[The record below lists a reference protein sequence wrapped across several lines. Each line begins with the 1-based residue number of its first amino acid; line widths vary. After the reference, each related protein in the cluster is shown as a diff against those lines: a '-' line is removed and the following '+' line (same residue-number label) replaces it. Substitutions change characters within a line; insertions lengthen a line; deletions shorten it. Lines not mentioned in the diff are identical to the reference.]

1 MCADLL
7 LTVCVVVEK
16 HLTASTVIF
25 YLFFLN
31 GEVSLALIYV
41 GTRDTHP
48 HLKSHN
54 PGSDFV

>member
-1 MCADLL
+1 MYADLL
-7 LTVCVVVEK
+7 LTMRVVVEK
-16 HLTASTVIF
+16 HLTASTMIF
-25 YLFFLN
+25 FFLN

-54 PGSDFV
+54 PGSGFV

>member
-25 YLFFLN
+25 FFFFLN
-31 GEVSLALIYV
+31 EVSLALIYV